1 MDRIQSQFAVALD
14 AFDALATPTVAT
26 PAIALDDVDQGST
39 PAGFTRAVNLL
50 ERCALTVPNGLTR
63 SGLPSGLQLIGRP
76 YDEATLL
83 RIGWA
88 YGQATD
94 RHHRIPSGLR
104 D

>member
-1 MDRIQSQFAVALD
+1 MDRIQSQFAAVLD

-26 PAIALDDVDQGST
+26 PAIALDDVDRGTT

>member
-1 MDRIQSQFAVALD
+1 
-14 AFDALATPTVAT
+14 
-26 PAIALDDVDQGST
+26 
-39 PAGFTRAVNLL
+39 
-50 ERCALTVPNGLTR
+50 
-63 SGLPSGLQLIGRP
+63 LPSGLQLIGRP